1 MNKYLILK
9 LFHFE
14 KMEYSPNISKDA
26 SFSFTKK
33 IKIKLE
39 INIYFK
45 ISACLKINPIL
56 LFFKKEKEKEK
67 EKEAAQRFGADV
79 RLPAKRNVSVAT
91 KGACAEKQKKKKV
104 ARREEEEVR
113 DQDCC
118 ISGGGCVQVPDP
130 TIFFENEFGSWRE
143 GFFPG
148 FAAIVQWHFV
158 QTFQTEDVCAFEHG
172 VGDLCYHVQASHQ
185 RQREQQQQHRAVI
198 S

>member
-1 MNKYLILK
+1 
-9 LFHFE
+9 
-14 KMEYSPNISKDA
+14 
-26 SFSFTKK
+26 
-33 IKIKLE
+33 LE

-56 LFFKKEKEKEK
+56 LFFKKEKEKE
-67 EKEAAQRFGADV
+67 AAQRSWADV

-91 KGACAEKQKKKKV
+91 KGASAEKKKKQKKL

-118 ISGGGCVQVPDP
+118 SGGGGCVQVPDP
-130 TIFFENEFGSWRE
+130 TIFFEDEFGSWRE

-158 QTFQTEDVCAFEHG
+158 QTFQTEDVCAFDHG

>member
-1 MNKYLILK
+1 MLHFPSPKNKNKNSWREIY
-9 LFHFE
+9 
-14 KMEYSPNISKDA
+14 ISK
-26 SFSFTKK
+26 FQHV
-33 IKIKLE
+33 
-39 INIYFK
+39 Y
-45 ISACLKINPIL
+45 PIL
-56 LFFKKEKEKEK
+56 LFFKKEKEKE
-67 EKEAAQRFGADV
+67 AAQIFGADV

-91 KGACAEKQKKKKV
+91 KGACAEKKKKKV

-118 ISGGGCVQVPDP
+118 SGGGGGGCVQVPDP
-130 TIFFENEFGSWRE
+130 TIFFENEFRSWRE

-172 VGDLCYHVQASHQ
+172 VGDLCYHVQASHE
-185 RQREQQQQHRAVI
+185 RQREQQQQQQHRAVI